1 MQKFILSL
9 FLLVSL
15 LFAALPVRAQVPEAS
30 TYSTGVVVSVDQQ
43 TEFVQA
49 DVVRYVQK
57 VSLKNDKTGVFVS
70 VTVGSEQIPV
80 SKEQL
85 YSVGQRVVMIDQPT
99 YDGQTETVIADQ
111 YRIPVLVGLAIV
123 FALIVVAV
131 SWTKGILS
139 LIGMAVSLAV
149 LVFYMVP
156 QILSGGNP
164 IVVSIIASGMISALI
179 IYLGHGINYRSHI
192 ALFCMLSTLGL
203 VAVCST
209 FVVRL
214 AYLTGIGD
222 ETATYLQLPGVK
234 PINLQGLLLGG
245 IILAALSVLDDSV
258 VSQVS
263 VIYQLKSVKKNI
275 SMKELWKRGMSVG
288 RDHISTLVNTLV
300 LAYAGASLPL
310 FILLTVNP
318 AGQPLWYALNQQ
330 TIAEEIVRTL
340 TGSIGLVLSI
350 PLTTLIAAYVV
361 HKKNL
366 PSEALEMN
374 THVH

>member
-1 MQKFILSL
+1 MAKVLALLSL
-9 FLLVSL
+9 FFTF
-15 LFAALPVRAQVPEAS
+15 LFCVPRAMAQNQGEAS
-30 TYSTGVVVSVDQQ
+30 YSIGTVSMITEQ
-43 TEFVQA
+43 TEIPRDGEV
-49 DVVRYVQK
+49 YYTQK
-57 VSLKNDKTGVFVS
+57 VLVAEKGTVRLIPIE
-70 VTVGSEQIPV
+70 VGSPTIPL

-85 YSVGQRVVMIDQPT
+85 YHTGQSVVIVSDQAP
-99 YDGQTETVIADQ
+99 DGTQQFSIADQ
-111 YRIPVLVGLAIV
+111 YRIPTLIALAV
-123 FALIVVAV
+123 AFVLIVVLV
-131 SWTKGILS
+131 SWAKGILS
-139 LIGMAVSLAV
+139 LLGMIVSLGV

-164 IVVSIIASGMISALI
+164 IVISIIASGMISALI

-192 ALFCMLSTLGL
+192 ALFCMLATLGL
-203 VAVCST
+203 VAISSY
-209 FVVRL
+209 FVVRM

-222 ETATYLQLPGVK
+222 ETASYLQLPGIK

-263 VIYQLKSVKKNI
+263 VIYQLKSVKKDI
-275 SMKELWKRGMSVG
+275 SMKELWSRGMSVG
-288 RDHISTLVNTLV
+288 RDHISTLVNTLI

-318 AGQPLWYALNQQ
+318 TGQPLWYALNQQ

-350 PLTTLIAAYVV
+350 PLTTFIAAYVIQ
-361 HKKNL
+361 KQPL
-366 PSEALEMN
+366 PRVSK
-374 THVH
+374 TIHVH